1 MASYNMQMQKA
12 PVRLVLFDGKE
23 LRGDLFLHAMADE
36 AGRTETIGARLGA
49 EGARFLPL
57 ASEGRVQLV
66 RTNWIAYLEVA
77 GTPPEIAELDEL
89 GANRATVALELVTGE
104 TLCGDLLY
112 LPPAGTSRI
121 SDLLNAPGPR
131 FLLLVVGGLT
141 RYVQR
146 DALAR
151 VQL

>member
-1 MASYNMQMQKA
+1 MQMQKA
-12 PVRLVLFDGKE
+12 PVRLVLLNGTE
-23 LRGDLFLHAMADE
+23 LRGDLFLHATADE

-49 EGARFLPL
+49 EGACFLPL
-57 ASEGRVQLV
+57 AHEGRVQLI

-77 GTPPEIAELDEL
+77 GTPPEIAELEEI

-112 LPPAGTSRI
+112 LPPPGTNRV
-121 SDLLNAPGPR
+121 SDVLNATGPK

>member
-1 MASYNMQMQKA
+1 MQKA
-12 PVRLVLFDGKE
+12 PVRLVLRNGTE
-23 LRGDLFLHAMADE
+23 LRGDLFLHATADE
-36 AGRTETIGARLGA
+36 AGRTETVGARLAA
-49 EGARFLPL
+49 EGAHFLPL
-57 ASEGRVQLV
+57 AADGRVQLI

-77 GTPPEIAELDEL
+77 GTPPEIAELEEI
-89 GANRATVALELVTGE
+89 GASRATVALELVTGE

-112 LPPAGTSRI
+112 LPPSGTNRV
-121 SDLLNAPGPR
+121 SDVLNAPGPK